1 MPQKLRSDNL
11 RVSQIPLL
19 FTWCRKTRRGPDALH
34 CNETMLALRA
44 IPPANVD
51 HVDRHRS
58 GLDKDESC
66 ARGEGAG
73 AAASPTIKL

>member
-1 MPQKLRSDNL
+1 M
-11 RVSQIPLL
+11 L
-19 FTWCRKTRRGPDALH
+19 FSWCRKTRRGHDALH
-34 CNETMLALRA
+34 WNKTMVTLRA

-58 GLDKDESC
+58 GLDKDEPC
-66 ARGEGAG
+66 AGGEGAA